1 MTILCLALGNPV
13 PHVKLYVGGHLVRE
27 ETTRHLVTT
36 VHNISV
42 DMEHIS
48 CYADNGK
55 TMKKAA
61 LYSHLHY
68 FTLIY
73 AIRLWCANANI
84 EEN

>member
-55 TMKKAA
+55 TSQQTKKGN
-61 LYSHLHY
+61 
-68 FTLIY
+68 FI
-73 AIRLWCANANI
+73 
-84 EEN
+84 

>member
-27 ETTRHLVTT
+27 ESTRHLVTT

-55 TMKKAA
+55 TKDIV
-61 LYSHLHY
+61 
-68 FTLIY
+68 IY
-73 AIRLWCANANI
+73 II
-84 EEN
+84 

>member
-55 TMKKAA
+55 DHEKGSFFQSFT
-61 LYSHLHY
+61 L